1 MKKLII
7 KLGKTLSKV
16 KNLVCPPATQ
26 DLALNTKNRDATI
39 KKYNYGPLNVDEPG
53 DYWQKIAKYWKTTE
67 EAAKKSLC
75 GNCVA
80 FDISDR
86 MKKCMPGDT
95 FDEDG
100 ELGYCWMHH
109 FKCHSA
115 RACHT
120 WAKGGPIKKE
130 AESAEWQGKAKLEET
145 KPIAE
150 AEAGDLIVSPRIMSA
165 MEKRIQKLEK
175 EKREKR
181 EKEYEK
187 RRIKKALEDP
197 GLRHALDA
205 DDEGWGWS
213 SLEEVNRSGDWVGMS
228 YRDVVKNLK
237 KELGVR
243 KLDKKWY
250 KKLRRN
256 HPARVKFREWYR
268 TRKNPA
274 DKAGIEMPVGQ
285 HNLTPAQTRRLQLK
299 QYTKAQLKDDPDLM
313 IDPPTTGL
321 EAGPEGGRPEGVAL
335 AMPKKEP
342 KPSKPGRK
350 QAAAKTT
357 AKVDPV
363 TGKKIS
369 PKPKFTMGQFGK
381 ARENRKRFG
390 FDDKVPFEAGVVM
403 DPKHPYF
410 GLTSAEI
417 KEFLASKRRTKE
429 PAKASTA
436 ATTTKPSAKPAGNLQ
451 YKEHSFELRGTHV
464 HTIKGFQQGSNVVS
478 IAVKGVGKTAEEAK
492 KNAQAKLN
500 NRLKSK
506 NPAVRATTKTTSG
519 EDKKGKYTKTTTQG
533 TVSIANLSDK
543 DRKVFNAQ
551 RQKIFNTLMKKRK
564 NRNLASSEALA
575 MAQTALA
582 QSGGDIN
589 KFVQILNK

>member
-86 MKKCMPGDT
+86 MKECMPGDT

-130 AESAEWQGKAKLEET
+130 AESAEWQGKAKLEEA

-228 YRDVVKNLK
+228 YRDVIRNLK

-250 KKLRRN
+250 KKLKYN
-256 HPARVKFREWYR
+256 HPTRVKFREWYK
-268 TRKNPA
+268 TRKNP
-274 DKAGIEMPVGQ
+274 KAKPTEKTTKVD
-285 HNLTPAQTRRLQLK
+285 PA
-299 QYTKAQLKDDPDLM
+299 
-313 IDPPTTGL
+313 TTGL

-335 AMPKKEP
+335 AMPKREP
-342 KPSKPGRK
+342 KPSKPGQK

-357 AKVDPV
+357 AKIDPV
-363 TGKKIS
+363 TGKRLS
-369 PKPKFTMGQFGK
+369 PKPKLTMGQYGK

-390 FDDKVPFEAGVVM
+390 FDDKVPVGAGIVM

-410 GLTSAEI
+410 GLTSAEV

-429 PAKASTA
+429 PTKASTA

-582 QSGGDIN
+582 QSGGDMN
-589 KFVQILNK
+589 KFIQILNK